1 MLKQR
6 RTKIVLIAGAG
17 LTSLVLGALVSA
29 AKLSEFVPDWLAR
42 LQSGSQQAEAEL
54 QSPDPSAV
62 LPLVAQSPQE
72 RAAALQGLAQGKK
85 SVDQFQARYLLAA
98 DLIQQG
104 NGSAA
109 LPLLEN
115 LEQDYPRLGA
125 YVLMQ
130 RARAYAASGGSA
142 PADLEKAKAT
152 WQDLLQRFPKEPV
165 TAEALY
171 VLGQTDRQYWQQA
184 IAQFPAQPRSI
195 EIAKTLLQ
203 ENPNQP
209 QLLLQLAR
217 YGQAIP
223 AHKPWLD
230 RLVQTYAADI
240 EPADWEAIAFNYWE
254 QGRYGSASRAY
265 VNAPRTAL
273 TTYRIGRGAHLD
285 SRRADAIPA
294 YRQTVQDFPNTP
306 EAGLS
311 LTRLAQL
318 AATPEE
324 QIPYLDQAIRYYP
337 DRAGEALQTKLAL
350 LEKELNSPVAAA
362 QTQKIL
368 LAEYS
373 QSDAAAELRWS
384 MAEEKFAAQD
394 IAAAWA
400 LARQITQDNPD
411 SPYAPEAA
419 FWIGKWAK
427 QLNKPQEAT
436 QAFEYVLSRYPESYY
451 AWRSAVMLG
460 WDVGDFTTVRRKI
473 PTVQGVGD
481 TRSAQ
486 ASHRPMP
493 LAGSDTLKELY
504 QLGQVQDALAL
515 WQVEYTNRMQP
526 TVAEQFT
533 DGMIRLSAGDNLEG
547 IYQVSSLANR
557 TEPDDRAQYK
567 ALRQQSAYWK
577 TLFPF
582 LFTQPIQQWSQAQQI
597 NPLLVTAL
605 IRQES
610 RFEPK
615 IESSAGAKGLMQLM
629 PDTASW
635 VADQVPLTAYNVE
648 NPSDNIR
655 LGVWYLDYTHQTYS
669 DNSLF
674 AVASYNAGPNAVAG
688 WIDRFGFTDEDIF
701 VEQIPYPE
709 TKGYVESVFSNYWN
723 YLRLYNPEISAQLAT
738 YAPDHRALAQPP
750 AQQPAP

>member
-17 LTSLVLGALVSA
+17 LTALVLGALVSA
-29 AKLSEFVPDWLAR
+29 AKLSGFMPDWAGR
-42 LQSGSQQAEAEL
+42 LQPGSQQAEAGLQPL
-54 QSPDPSAV
+54 QSKSSAV
-62 LPLVAQSPQE
+62 LPLVVRSPQE
-72 RAAALQGLAQGKK
+72 RAAALQVLAQGKK

-142 PADLEKAKAT
+142 PADPEKAKAT
-152 WQDLLQRFPKEPV
+152 WQELLQQFPKEPV

-217 YGQAIP
+217 YGQPIP

-285 SRRADAIPA
+285 SRSTDAIPA

-306 EAGLS
+306 EAGLA

-324 QIPYLDQAIRYYP
+324 KIPYLDQAIRYYP

-362 QTQKIL
+362 QTQKTL
-368 LAEYS
+368 LEQHS

-384 MAEEKFAAQD
+384 MAEQKFAAQD

-400 LARQITQDNPD
+400 LAQQITQDNPD

-473 PTVQGVGD
+473 PTVQETGD
-481 TRSAQ
+481 
-486 ASHRPMP
+486 RPLP

-557 TEPDDRAQYK
+557 THLEDRAQYK
-567 ALRQQSAYWK
+567 TLRQQSAYWK

-597 NPLLVTAL
+597 NPMLVTAL

-635 VADQVPLTAYNVE
+635 VASKVPLTAYNVE

-655 LGVWYLDYTHQTYS
+655 MGVWYLDYTHETYS

-723 YLRLYNPEISAQLAT
+723 YLRLYNAEISAQLAT
-738 YAPDHRALAQPP
+738 SAPSHRALTQS
-750 AQQPAP
+750 PAP